1 MEQILTDDQIAL
13 PRSAEAR
20 GLMVDR
26 GETPIGG
33 RSLIFIR
40 CVPSQDQAPPFGGRG
55 AEIIS
60 RYDHLLLRNPMV
72 K

>member
-13 PRSAEAR
+13 SRSAEAR

-33 RSLIFIR
+33 RFLLFIR
-40 CVPSQDQAPPFGGRG
+40 GVPNQDWAPPFGWRG
-55 AEIIS
+55 A
-60 RYDHLLLRNPMV
+60 
-72 K
+72 